1 MDMSKFISYIYD
13 SQQVYIFSLVMKVA
27 KDEQAQESVGLMLEE
42 TMQTRHEVVEF
53 FSWWSHNRYF

>member
-13 SQQVYIFSLVMKVA
+13 SQQVYIFSLIMKVA

-42 TMQTRHEVVEF
+42 TMQIRHEVVEF

>member
-1 MDMSKFISYIYD
+1 MSKFISYIYD

-53 FSWWSHNRYF
+53 FSW